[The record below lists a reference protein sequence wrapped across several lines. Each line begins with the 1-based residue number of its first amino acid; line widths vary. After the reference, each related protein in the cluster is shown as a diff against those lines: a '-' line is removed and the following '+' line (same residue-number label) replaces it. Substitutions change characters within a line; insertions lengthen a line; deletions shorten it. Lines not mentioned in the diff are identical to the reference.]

1 MGTALKSNEMKVRK
15 TEHRFKNAFEIQDE
29 LVKEN
34 EELKAA
40 NIKDKTN
47 IQIYKEMMTK
57 KLDEQLTKF
66 EEVNGALL
74 DKLKKLQAEVD
85 KNSKMKIKTP
95 VKVITPK
102 KKTLESSTQTKMIQH
117 MKEQSCQADF
127 KIEGENTEDQE
138 KVENADQEC
147 QTEEVQNSE
156 PKEEKPEIETAENSC
171 QTNQVKV

>member
-29 LVKEN
+29 LAKEN

-57 KLDEQLTKF
+57 KLDEQLKNF

-74 DKLKKLQAEVD
+74 QKLKKLQAEVD

-95 VKVITPK
+95 AKVITPK
-102 KKTLESSTQTKMIQH
+102 KKTLESGTQTKMI
-117 MKEQSCQADF
+117 
-127 KIEGENTEDQE
+127 
-138 KVENADQEC
+138 
-147 QTEEVQNSE
+147 
-156 PKEEKPEIETAENSC
+156 
-171 QTNQVKV
+171 